1 MATSPGHKVAGLL
14 LAAGASTR
22 MGQPKLLLPVEGRP
36 MVERVLSE
44 CVRSSLHRVVVV
56 LGHQW
61 ERIRE
66 TLGPLCLNPKVSV
79 VLNPEYASGMS
90 TSIRAGLP
98 EVEKDH
104 DHVMIVLGD
113 MPFVNAGLINLLVE
127 RYLSSGRSMGAVRV
141 KGRRSHPVI
150 FGREF
155 YPALMNLYGD
165 AGARHLFQDPGKKVC
180 LVDPGDAYDDRDIDT
195 PEDYARL
202 QEGTLGRGLIGSSVE
217 AESFK

>member
-1 MATSPGHKVAGLL
+1 MTAKHGDKVAGLL

-36 MVERVLSE
+36 MVERVLNE

-56 LGHQW
+56 LGYQSDLV
-61 ERIRE
+61 RE

-79 VLNPEYASGMS
+79 VFNPEYASGMS

-104 DHVMIVLGD
+104 DHVMILLGD
-113 MPFVNAGLINLLVE
+113 MPFVNAGVIDLLLK
-127 RYLSSGRSMGAVRV
+127 RYLSSDCIMGAIRV

-150 FGREF
+150 FGRKL
-155 YPALMNLYGD
+155 YPELMKLSGD
-165 AGARHLFQDPGKKVC
+165 AGPRHLFQAPEESFC

-202 QEGTLGRGLIGSSVE
+202 QE
-217 AESFK
+217 AP